1 MEGCKNLAR
10 IKQIDQDR
18 YLYLIKD
25 IDTKKIAV
33 FYFSKNVEL
42 CLALVDSLD
51 TETIELKDKETY
63 VWLNL
68 AIKFR
73 EVDAMG
79 EINRIFETAELSLAP
94 SILHESPFKMC
105 YTNFDW
111 ANEWILESKEER
123 KRIHER
129 NDIRSISCFSRPCLE
144 YPINYMEMNKDEEEV
159 TDGYRQMV
167 KIWNRL
173 NVIT

>member
-33 FYFSKNVEL
+33 FYFSKSVEL
-42 CLALVDSLD
+42 CLAIVDSID
-51 TETIELKDKETY
+51 TEAIDLKDKETY
-63 VWLNL
+63 EWLNL
-68 AIKFR
+68 GIKFKQI
-73 EVDAMG
+73 DAMC
-79 EINRIFETAELSLAP
+79 EIFRIFKTGKLSLAP
-94 SILHESPFKMC
+94 SILHESPFNMC

-123 KRIHER
+123 KQIHER
-129 NDIRSISCFSRPCLE
+129 NDIRSINCFSIPCLE
-144 YPINYMEMNKDEEEV
+144 YRINYMEKNKEEEKV
-159 TDGYRQMV
+159 TNGYRQMV